1 MRLFR
6 RGAVGKDG
14 VQTKRHRLTFRLE
27 HLAPVEAGAKTC
39 TVRFSKVA
47 ARVQAGDGLALAF
60 GRYDR
65 PTVLEAAA
73 ARVEHFDLNA
83 QLEQMREIDAGLD
96 NLTEQEEAEMDAAE
110 EVMKTWTPEDHRNF
124 LLSDGVPVELLD
136 ALEAAGG
143 DYNGVLLEAEARN
156 NSVVTCVWW
165 TLSNRSG

>member
-1 MRLFR
+1 MRSSR

-14 VQTKRHRLTFRLE
+14 VRTKRHRLTFKLE

-47 ARVQAGDGLALAF
+47 ARVQAGDGLTLAF

-65 PTVLEAAA
+65 PAVLEAAA
-73 ARVEHFDLNA
+73 ARVEHFDLTT

-110 EVMKTWTPEDHRNF
+110 EIMQGWTPADYRRF
-124 LLSDGVPVELLD
+124 YLSDGVPAALLD
-136 ALEAAGG
+136 ALDNTGG
-143 DYNGVLLEAEARN
+143 DFNNLLLEAEVRGS
-156 NSVVTCVWW
+156 SVCTAIWW
-165 TLSNRSG
+165 QNVRYDN